1 MREYVNWLSKYLNI
15 NTNYDEI
22 KSIVNKYIRK
32 IIFDKK
38 ANKFLFEDPSFN
50 NEWKK
55 FSTSKSTDIDI
66 YTPDELNTIINKII
80 LNDLLYPN
88 DITIKVISDI
98 FNISILLIHRIPY
111 GSSNQD
117 VKRNE
122 INDLVL
128 SSTFIRA
135 TKNINDRPLFIFN
148 KVEEK
153 MKNIVYYPIV
163 ENNNDIDIK
172 SLYMKFE
179 NIPENIKILIDL
191 HLKK

>member
-1 MREYVNWLSKYLNI
+1 M
-15 NTNYDEI
+15 
-22 KSIVNKYIRK
+22 
-32 IIFDKK
+32 
-38 ANKFLFEDPSFN
+38 
-50 NEWKK
+50 
-55 FSTSKSTDIDI
+55 
-66 YTPDELNTIINKII
+66 
-80 LNDLLYPN
+80 
-88 DITIKVISDI
+88 ISDI

-172 SLYMKFE
+172 SIYMKFE